1 MSCIESRNPFLD
13 HSIFYND
20 AFVEDIGKQRL
31 VKIFKDVF
39 NFDPPKKQGFSGYM
53 NELYN
58 HINDTKIANDPK
70 DIGLW
75 KDACYQIME
84 NV

>member
-1 MSCIESRNPFLD
+1 
-13 HSIFYND
+13 
-20 AFVEDIGKQRL
+20 
-31 VKIFKDVF
+31 
-39 NFDPPKKQGFSGYM
+39 M

-58 HINDTKIANDPK
+58 YINNTKIANDPK

-84 NV
+84 TV